1 MFFLTRT
8 PCSMLTYCIAP
19 PGHEPCT
26 EVKASAI
33 IFAMAPAEASIGVDV
48 HRHMLGTS
56 WRQEPGQALNLLALQ
71 SNLDCSRFTCAD
83 QQTQTDWSIL
93 LQLGFESLRPVPLQL
108 QASLFVQALT
118 PALRACMEPPLANSR
133 LPGTDADQ
141 SPRSLLPNSL
151 FRVSLAYPALPGSA
165 SHSRCL
171 EELLVLP
178 PGAKQLLVS
187 LSSCLEKQTKG
198 SKHFSRR

>member
-1 MFFLTRT
+1 
-8 PCSMLTYCIAP
+8 MLAYCVAP
-19 PGHEPCT
+19 PGHEPGT
-26 EVKASAI
+26 KVKASAI
-33 IFAMAPAEASIGVDV
+33 IFAVTLALAEASIGVDV

-71 SNLDCSRFTCAD
+71 SNLDCSRLTCAD

-108 QASLFVQALT
+108 QASLFVQAIT

-151 FRVSLAYPALPGSA
+151 FLIGS
-165 SHSRCL
+165 STLRCSFSFSAICSPT
-171 EELLVLP
+171 ELLDFYRLYY
-178 PGAKQLLVS
+178 
-187 LSSCLEKQTKG
+187 
-198 SKHFSRR
+198 F